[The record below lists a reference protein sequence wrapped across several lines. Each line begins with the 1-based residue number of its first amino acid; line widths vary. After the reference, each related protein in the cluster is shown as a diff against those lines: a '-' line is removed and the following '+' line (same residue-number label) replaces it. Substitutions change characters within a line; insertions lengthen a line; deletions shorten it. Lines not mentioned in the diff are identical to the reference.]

1 MPYVRLSEEEKARR
15 KAMRDEVRAQNRV
28 IGKAPSQK
36 KIDSQLQKAKLE
48 LLKME
53 EKQRVRQAKQ
63 ELLQQ
68 KAALKEARKQAK
80 DIKKY
85 NIATQ
90 RALRQQNKEE
100 RIRMKPAEKLVMKS
114 DFVGPLL
121 PTQRRKRTYMRRN
134 LENIAPVPP
143 ARRGRGRPRNNPA
156 PVPPARVVAIPRVR
170 APRLPVR
177 DSVPVVDNLNV
188 RVYPPIPPAPPL
200 RIPRGRPRNNPAI
213 V

>member
-90 RALRQQNKEE
+90 RSLRQQNKEE
-100 RIRMKPAEKLVMKS
+100 RIRMKPAEKSVMKS

-121 PTQRRKRTYMRRN
+121 PTQRRKRTYARRN
-134 LENIAPVPP
+134 LENIAPVAP

-200 RIPRGRPRNNPAI
+200 RIPRGRPRNVPAI